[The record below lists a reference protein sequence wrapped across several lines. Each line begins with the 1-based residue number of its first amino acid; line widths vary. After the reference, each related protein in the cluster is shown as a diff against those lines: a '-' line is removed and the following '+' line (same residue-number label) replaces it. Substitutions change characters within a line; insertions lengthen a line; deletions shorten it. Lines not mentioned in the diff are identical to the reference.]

1 MAGFLE
7 ECPRGGRKVT
17 GSLTPSQG
25 DGAGGECRVEGISV
39 QPRPDG
45 GEPPLVAI
53 HAILAEPGAVAAG
66 TGRAGT
72 VEALEE
78 ELHRKDE
85 FLGRL
90 AHDLRNPVAAI
101 SGALHLAR
109 RAASPEDV
117 AWAEDA
123 MERQLKN
130 LVRQLD
136 DLLDLSRIAR
146 GRIELGRQ
154 RLDAAAA
161 TRAAV
166 AAVRPLID
174 ERNQQ
179 LTLSTSP
186 GRLALDAD
194 PARLEQILVG
204 LLRHAARSADPGG
217 RIRISVAREQEAVVF
232 RVRDEGKDIPTA
244 TLPRSF
250 DLSAPGDPAD
260 VVQGIGLMLVQRLAE
275 LHGGSA
281 SVRGEGPGAA
291 MEFTVRLPAADESTG
306 PKPERAA
313 APSPVAAA
321 GASSS

>member
-1 MAGFLE
+1 M
-7 ECPRGGRKVT
+7 
-17 GSLTPSQG
+17 
-25 DGAGGECRVEGISV
+25 

-45 GEPPLVAI
+45 GDPPLAAI
-53 HAILAEPGAVAAG
+53 HAIPAEPAAG
-66 TGRAGT
+66 AGRAGT

-78 ELHRKDE
+78 ELRRKDE

-136 DLLDLSRIAR
+136 DLLDLSRLAR
-146 GRIELGRQ
+146 GRIELGRH

-161 TRAAV
+161 VRAAV

-194 PARLEQILVG
+194 PARLEQVLVG
-204 LLRHAARSADPGG
+204 LLRHAARSTDPGG
-217 RIRISVAREQEAVVF
+217 THPDLRRAGAGR
-232 RVRDEGKDIPTA
+232 RR
-244 TLPRSF
+244 LPR
-250 DLSAPGDPAD
+250 P
-260 VVQGIGLMLVQRLAE
+260 R
-275 LHGGSA
+275 
-281 SVRGEGPGAA
+281 
-291 MEFTVRLPAADESTG
+291 
-306 PKPERAA
+306 
-313 APSPVAAA
+313 
-321 GASSS
+321 